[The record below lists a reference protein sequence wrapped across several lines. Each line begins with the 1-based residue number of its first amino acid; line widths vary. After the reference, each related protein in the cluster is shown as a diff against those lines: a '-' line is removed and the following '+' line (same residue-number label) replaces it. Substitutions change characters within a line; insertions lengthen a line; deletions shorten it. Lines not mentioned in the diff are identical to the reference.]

1 MEHLL
6 NLINRGT
13 SPYQVVAHCI
23 EQLIQDGFQELKLNE
38 EWQLSL
44 GGRYYVCPYPSVLI
58 AFTQGGA
65 SFGNNIRIGA
75 AHTDQPML
83 KVKPNP
89 EMTEGK
95 YCKVNVGRYGGLINN
110 TWLDR
115 PLAVAGK
122 VMLKGKDAF
131 SPVTRLFDGN
141 KPVCIV
147 PNVAIHMNSKVN
159 QGIELNAQVDM
170 IPIMGLCDGEK
181 KSSQFFR
188 DYLAAALNVKA
199 DEILDFDLYLYNR
212 ELGEIIGNNDEFISA
227 PRLDNLAS
235 VQALMEGLM
244 QPSRADGMNLIA
256 LFDNEEIGSRSK
268 QGADSLLLSMVLEKV
283 YESIGFSHGE
293 YIGVLANSFMISADG
308 AHAVHPNHKEK
319 SDPSNF
325 NYLGDGITL
334 KTSAT
339 QRYVTDSEASA
350 VILGLCQA
358 NNIPCQRYVNRS
370 DMAGGQTLGP
380 LISSYLPVMSADLG
394 VPMLAMHS
402 ARELAAVSDY
412 QALVDLARVFYQ

>member
-6 NLINRGT
+6 NLINKGT
-13 SPYQVVAHCI
+13 SPYQVVDHCI
-23 EQLIQDGFQELKLNE
+23 EQLVEKGFQQLRLNE
-38 EWQLSL
+38 TWTLNH
-44 GGRYYVCPYPSVLI
+44 GGKYYVSPYPSVLI
-58 AFTQGGA
+58 AFTQGSE
-65 SFGNNIRIGA
+65 SFGKNIRVGA

-95 YCKVNVGRYGGLINN
+95 YCKLNVGRYGGLINN

-122 VMLKGKDAF
+122 VMLKGKNAF
-131 SPVTRLFDGN
+131 SPITRLFDGN
-141 KPVCIV
+141 KPICIV

-159 QGIELNAQVDM
+159 QGVELNAQVDM
-170 IPIMGLCDGEK
+170 MPMMGLHK
-181 KSSQFFR
+181 KDKTKDKFFI
-188 DYLAAALNVKA
+188 DYLAATMNVEA
-199 DEILDFDLYLYNR
+199 DDILDFDLYLYNR
-212 ELGEIIGNNDEFISA
+212 ELGEVIGYEEELISA
-227 PRLDNLAS
+227 PRIDNLAS

-244 QPSRADGMNLIA
+244 EGNRADGMNLIA

-268 QGADSLLLSMVLEKV
+268 QGADSLLLSMILEKA
-283 YESIGFSHGE
+283 YESIGYSHSE
-293 YIGVLANSFMISADG
+293 YIEVLANSFMISADG
-308 AHAVHPNHKEK
+308 AHAIHPNHKEK

-325 NYLGDGITL
+325 NYLGDGITI

-350 VILGLCQA
+350 VIIGLCEE
-358 NNIPCQRYVNRS
+358 NNIPYQRYVNRS

-380 LISSYLPVMSADLG
+380 LISTFLPIMSADLG

-412 QALVDLARVFYQ
+412 QALVDLIKAFYR